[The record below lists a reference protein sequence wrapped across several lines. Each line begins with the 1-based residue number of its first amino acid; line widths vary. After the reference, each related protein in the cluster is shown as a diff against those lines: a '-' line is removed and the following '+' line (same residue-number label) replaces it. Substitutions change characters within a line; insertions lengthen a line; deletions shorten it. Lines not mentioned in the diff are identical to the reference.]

1 MCGIAGFLSVG
12 PPSFDASAVL
22 EAMTRSLAHR
32 GPDGWGA
39 DIAGWGP
46 EGKGVAALGHRRLKI
61 IDLSEKAR
69 QPMVL
74 ESGGMAITYNGEI
87 YNYVELRQELAGL
100 GHRFD
105 SSSDTEVALKAY
117 AQWGLECFARFNG
130 MWAMAIHDRRAG
142 RLVLCRDR
150 FGKKPLYY
158 CRSGGDFVFASEPK
172 ALLKHP
178 SVPRRPNLDKIF
190 RYIAG
195 NYRYVDCDDASYF
208 EGILQV
214 PPASVL
220 AVGGDLSAERRRY
233 WALDGGRVDE
243 GVTDGQAVARFRDI
257 FVDSV
262 RLRLRSDVP
271 VGCMLSGGLDSTSIT
286 CVAHKILK
294 TPISTFSGVTG
305 DVKGVYDE
313 SDYIKSVV
321 RDTGA
326 DSHFLRP
333 DPADI
338 FATTDEM
345 LAFHDEPV
353 CTVTWFS
360 LYLIAKLVRAAGM
373 PVVLNGHGGDEIAG
387 GYWDY
392 YQYHFHDL
400 AAAGRDREL
409 ADEIAAWSKNHGR
422 DPAELDRYR
431 AYIPGMLRGEVPETS
446 RFPDYSGLFLPEV
459 AASCRREIRLET
471 GFADVL
477 ARRMASDLLHE
488 TVPPTLRAED
498 RNTMSQS
505 IESRSPMLD
514 HRLVEFAFT
523 LPGRFKMR
531 EGLGKWVIREA
542 MKGILPEDVRTRKDK
557 AGFIAPADV
566 WFRTVN
572 RRQIQDMVHSE
583 SFAGAKLFDIPKV
596 EAMIRE
602 HQEGAKNHQMV
613 LWQLI
618 NLELWFRR
626 FFPSGVVAC

>member
-1 MCGIAGFLSVG
+1 MCGIAGFLSAG
-12 PPSFDASAVL
+12 PPAFDARAVID
-22 EAMTRSLAHR
+22 AMTRTLSHR

-39 DIAGWGP
+39 EVAAWGR
-46 EGKGVAALGHRRLKI
+46 ERKGLSALGHRRLKI

-74 ESGGMAITYNGEI
+74 EGEGLAITYNGEI
-87 YNYVELRQELAGL
+87 YNYVELREELAGL
-100 GHRFD
+100 GHGFA
-105 SSSDTEVALKAY
+105 SSSDTEVVLKAY
-117 AQWGLECFARFNG
+117 VQWGVECFSRFNG
-130 MWAMAIHDRRAG
+130 MWAMAIHDRKAG
-142 RLVLCRDR
+142 CLVLARDR

-158 CRSGGDFVFASEPK
+158 FRSGKDLVFGSEPK

-178 SVPRRPNLDKIF
+178 AVPRRPNLDKVF

-195 NYRYVDCDDASYF
+195 NYRYVDYDDASYF
-208 EGILQV
+208 EGIQQV
-214 PPASVL
+214 PRASVL
-220 AVGGDLSAERRRY
+220 VVGDDLSGSPRRY
-233 WALDGGRVDE
+233 WSLDSGRLDS
-243 GVTDGQAVARFRDI
+243 GITDSQAVARFRDL

-313 SDYIKSVV
+313 SDYIESVV

-326 DSHFLRP
+326 DSHFLRS

-338 FATTDEM
+338 FAATDEM
-345 LAFHDEPV
+345 LAFHDEPI

-360 LYLIAKLVRAAGM
+360 LYLIAKLVREAGM

-400 AAAGRDREL
+400 AAAGSKEEL
-409 ADEIAAWSKNHGR
+409 AYETAEWSKNHGR

-431 AYIPGMLRGEVPETS
+431 AYIPGVLKGETLETS

-459 AASCRREIRLET
+459 AARFRKDIRLDT
-471 GFADVL
+471 GFKDVL
-477 ARRMASDLLHE
+477 ARRMASDLLYE

-498 RNTMSQS
+498 RNTMANS

-531 EGLGKWVIREA
+531 NGLGKWIIREA
-542 MKGILPEDVRTRKDK
+542 MRGILPEDVRTRKDK
-557 AGFIAPADV
+557 AGFIAPADE

-572 RRQIQDMVHSE
+572 RKQILDMVASE
-583 SFAGAKLFDIPKV
+583 SFRERRLFDIPKV
-596 EAMIRE
+596 SAMIQE
-602 HQEGAKNHQMV
+602 HQDGVKNHQMV

-626 FFPSGVVAC
+626 FFPSKVAAG